1 MEEKVKIANTLVAYL
16 KAIYTIH
23 QQNHWLSKGD
33 HFYDNHLLF
42 QRLYESAQED
52 LDSIAEK
59 CIGIFGEDS
68 VDYNF
73 QLKITQKIMT
83 KYVSQ
88 KGLKQSLSAEKDYL
102 KILKTS
108 YLFLKEKE
116 SMTLGLDDMIMSI
129 YSKREESVYL
139 LQQALGIEN
148 E

>member
-1 MEEKVKIANTLVAYL
+1 MEEKVKIANTMVAYL

-33 HFYDNHLLF
+33 HFYGNHLLF

-59 CIGIFGEDS
+59 CIGIFGEES
-68 VDYNF
+68 VDYKF
-73 QLKITQKIMT
+73 QLKITQNIMN
-83 KYVSQ
+83 KYISQ
-88 KGLKQSLSAEKDYL
+88 KGLEQSLSAEKDYL
-102 KILKTS
+102 KILKTC
-108 YLFLKEKE
+108 YILLKEKD

-139 LQQALGIEN
+139 LQQALGINN

>member
-1 MEEKVKIANTLVAYL
+1 MEEKVKIANTMVAYL

-33 HFYDNHLLF
+33 HFYGNHLLF
-42 QRLYESAQED
+42 QRLYEGAQED

-59 CIGIFGEDS
+59 CIGIFGEES
-68 VDYNF
+68 VDYKF
-73 QLKITQKIMT
+73 QLKVTQNIMN

-88 KGLKQSLSAEKDYL
+88 KGLEQSLSAEKDYL
-102 KILKTS
+102 KILKTC
-108 YLFLKEKE
+108 YIVLKEKD

-139 LQQALGIEN
+139 LQQALGIEK
-148 E
+148 

>member
-1 MEEKVKIANTLVAYL
+1 MEEKVKIANTMVAYL

-33 HFYDNHLLF
+33 HFYGNHLLF

-59 CIGIFGEDS
+59 CIGIFGEES
-68 VDYNF
+68 VDYKF
-73 QLKITQKIMT
+73 QLKVTQNIMN

-88 KGLKQSLSAEKDYL
+88 KGLEQSLSAEKDYL
-102 KILKTS
+102 KILKTC
-108 YLFLKEKE
+108 YIVLKEKD

-139 LQQALGIEN
+139 LQQALGIEK
-148 E
+148 

>member
-1 MEEKVKIANTLVAYL
+1 MEEKVKIANTMVAYL

-33 HFYDNHLLF
+33 HFYGNHLLF

-59 CIGIFGEDS
+59 CIGIFGEES
-68 VDYNF
+68 VDYKF
-73 QLKITQKIMT
+73 QLKVTQNIMN

-88 KGLKQSLSAEKDYL
+88 KGLEQSLSAEKDYL
-102 KILKTS
+102 EILKTC
-108 YLFLKEKE
+108 YIVLKEKD

-139 LQQALGIEN
+139 LQQALGIEK
-148 E
+148 